1 MMDIPRG
8 ERLTVKVDLLGE
20 PCLWR
25 WEIVD
30 TADGTL
36 IESSWATEWTAYESA
51 REALRA
57 GTMRL
62 TELTR
67 RTRGARARG
76 ALHNFTSRTNKLH
89 GPG

>member
-1 MMDIPRG
+1 MDIRG
-8 ERLTVKVDLLGE
+8 ERLMVKVDLLGE

-25 WEIVD
+25 WEILD

-36 IESSWATEWTAYESA
+36 IESSWAAEWTGYESS

-57 GTMRL
+57 GTTRL

-67 RTRGARARG
+67 GTRGARLRG
-76 ALHNFTSRTNKLH
+76 ALHNFTRRTKTVH
-89 GPG
+89 RRG